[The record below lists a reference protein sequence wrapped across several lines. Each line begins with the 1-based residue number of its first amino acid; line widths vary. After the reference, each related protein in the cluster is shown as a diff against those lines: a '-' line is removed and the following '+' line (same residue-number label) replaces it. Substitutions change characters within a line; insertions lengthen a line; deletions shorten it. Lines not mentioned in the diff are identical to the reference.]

1 MRALEQPEREVVEQ
15 LVGEDDAGEGS
26 GRQLGQRGDEGPET
40 GDGPAPEVGV
50 VGADGPEREA
60 GGLQRE
66 PFRLAAAQDE
76 RAFDQDIAQRDR
88 TRRPRVEDGACE
100 RPRAGAR
107 LDDHE
112 RVGPVELVPP
122 RVQCPGQHGPE
133 ERAHLG
139 TGDEVAA
146 AAPGVPA
153 PPVEAGLVVVERQ
166 LDQLV
171 EAQRTEAADPLGDE
185 GRYFPGDATT

>member
-1 MRALEQPEREVVEQ
+1 MVDLSRV
-15 LVGEDDAGEGS
+15 
-26 GRQLGQRGDEGPET
+26 LGDVYSYSDEG
-40 GDGPAPEVGV
+40 A
-50 VGADGPEREA
+50 ADRDPSSSGSTQVQESEA
-60 GGLQRE
+60 W
-66 PFRLAAAQDE
+66 AD
-76 RAFDQDIAQRDR
+76 D
-88 TRRPRVEDGACE
+88 
-100 RPRAGAR
+100 AR